1 MKKELIALTRNEDF
15 TPINEYMT
23 IKTIN
28 EAKITLF
35 SRSLTMDLIFSDSS

>member
-1 MKKELIALTRNEDF
+1 MKKELKRLREMKIS
-15 TPINEYMT
+15 PINEYMT